1 MTRINIAKIM
11 IPKPLTR
18 VLHANDTVRQA
29 LETMENHGFTAIPVL
44 DEEERYIGCVTEGD
58 FLRHIIRVGNADK
71 KAHEQFSVGE
81 LVRKDFCVAIDI
93 AETAEEVI
101 RVILNQNFIPVVDDR
116 NVFCG
121 SVTRKGVI
129 QELAKE
135 ESL

>member
-18 VLHANDTVRQA
+18 VLHESDTVRQA

-58 FLRHIIRVGNADK
+58 FLRHILRVQNADK

-81 LVRKDFCVAIDI
+81 LVREDFCEAIAI
-93 AETAEEVI
+93 TASTDDVV

-116 NVFCG
+116 NVLCG
-121 SVTRKGVI
+121 IVTRKGVI
-129 QELAKE
+129 EELAE
-135 ESL
+135 EV

>member
-11 IPKPLTR
+11 IPKPMTR
-18 VLHANDTVRQA
+18 VLHAKDTVRQA
-29 LETMENHGFTAIPVL
+29 LETMENHGYTAIPVL

-71 KAHEQFSVGE
+71 KAHEQFFVGE
-81 LVRKDFCVAIDI
+81 LVREGFCEAIDI

-121 SVTRKGVI
+121 IVTRKGVI
-129 QELAKE
+129 QELAE
-135 ESL
+135 EI

>member
-1 MTRINIAKIM
+1 MNRINIAKIM

-18 VLHANDTVRQA
+18 VLHAGDTVRQA

-44 DEEERYIGCVTEGD
+44 DEEEKYIGCVTEGD

-71 KAHEQFSVGE
+71 KDHEQFFVGE
-81 LVRKDFCVAIDI
+81 LVREGFCEAIDI
-93 AETAEEVI
+93 AEPPEEVI

-121 SVTRKGVI
+121 IVTRKGVI
-129 QELAKE
+129 QELAE
-135 ESL
+135 GL